1 MPNVT
6 TINPFEVP
14 AGKEELALKMYDKF
28 AAYFSAQPGYVSTKL
43 YQELGEDG
51 KFHLVSV
58 STWESSKHFFAALQK
73 PELEEIAKDMPE
85 DIKTYPSLYKIIRS

>member
-1 MPNVT
+1 MSNVT

-14 AGKEELALKMYDKF
+14 EGKEELALEMYDKF
-28 AAYFSAQPGYVSTKL
+28 AAYFSAQPGYVSTNL
-43 YQELGEDG
+43 YQALGEDS

-58 STWESSKHFFAALQK
+58 STWESSEHFVAALQK
-73 PELEEIAKDMPE
+73 PELGAIAKEMPE